1 MNNFKTF
8 FFLEIDSYL
17 KCDNHPSLVQHQ
29 KDTLVTNP
37 YIQGTQECTHTGV
50 HTYRVHRSVYIQ
62 GTQECTRTGH
72 TGVHTYRVHRSVYIQ
87 GTQECTHTG
96 YTGVYTYRA
105 HRSAHVQGTQECTRT
120 GYTGVHT
127 YRVHRSVYVQG
138 MYTGHT
144 FLFHW
149 SLCLCGSKTALIM
162 KLKDV

>member
-37 YIQGTQECTHTGV
+37 YIQGTQECTHTGYTGV
-50 HTYRVHRSVYIQ
+50 YTYRAHRSAHI
-62 GTQECTRTGH
+62 QECTRTGH
-72 TGVHTYRVHRSVYIQ
+72 TGVHTYRVHRSVYI
-87 GTQECTHTG
+87 
-96 YTGVYTYRA
+96 
-105 HRSAHVQGTQECTRT
+105 
-120 GYTGVHT
+120 
-127 YRVHRSVYVQG
+127 QG